1 MLAPTIFLLG
11 LTLASAVT
19 LIAMIRYRHIE
30 RMHRIEHGMEEPDPR
45 ASFSVVRNMGRFM
58 IALALSLP
66 FSFVMSKL
74 FYLPDYVL
82 IPGSLLLFGGL
93 SLLYSYHRDTENIK
107 A

>member
-1 MLAPTIFLLG
+1 MLGPTIFLLG
-11 LTLASAVT
+11 LTITSGIT

-66 FSFVMSKL
+66 FAFMMSKL
-74 FYLPDYVL
+74 FHLPDYVL
-82 IPGSLLLFGGL
+82 IPGSLLLFGGI
-93 SLLYSYHRDTENIK
+93 SLLYSNYKDTKNYN
-107 A
+107 